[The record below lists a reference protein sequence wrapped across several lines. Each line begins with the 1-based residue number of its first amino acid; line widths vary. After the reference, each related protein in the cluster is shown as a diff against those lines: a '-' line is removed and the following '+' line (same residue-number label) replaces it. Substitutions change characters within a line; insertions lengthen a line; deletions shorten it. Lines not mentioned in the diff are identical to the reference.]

1 MFFIGAKNIYALAT
15 YPLFW
20 VRYMERRMFKHSVV
34 LIICVFSFVAN
45 AEQTLR
51 LNTVTNLPLHSP
63 EHTGFLDKVV
73 GQMMENS
80 GYRLET
86 VQLPAERGLINSNAG
101 LEDGEMSRIG
111 GMEKLYPNLIP
122 VPEKLIDMEFAVF
135 SRQAIDLKAGWKA
148 LENKTV
154 AFINGWK
161 ILEINVSKT
170 AEITKV
176 KTPKQLFT
184 LLKQGRTDYI
194 IYAKWSGLYL
204 LEKMGMHDVKQQQPL
219 LAKKGMFMY
228 LHKKH
233 KKLIPGLTKALMAM
247 KKDGRYDRLA
257 KKYLSVASGK

>member
-1 MFFIGAKNIYALAT
+1 MFFKDRKMHIFAAYLLFCLIYK
-15 YPLFW
+15 
-20 VRYMERRMFKHSVV
+20 ERRMFKHSVV
-34 LIICVFSFVAN
+34 LIICVYSFAAN
-45 AEQTLR
+45 AEQILR

-63 EHTGFLDKVV
+63 EHTGFLDKVA
-73 GQMMENS
+73 GQMMEDN
-80 GYRLET
+80 GYRLQT

-101 LEDGEMSRIG
+101 LEDGEMIRVA
-111 GMEKLYPNLIP
+111 GMEKFYPNLIP
-122 VPEKLIDMEFAVF
+122 IPEKLIDMEFAVF
-135 SRQAIDLKAGWKA
+135 SKQAIDLKKGWKA

-161 ILEINVSKT
+161 ILEINIPKT

-194 IYAKWSGLYL
+194 IYSKWSGLYL
-204 LEKMGMHDVKQQQPL
+204 LDKMGMHEVKQQQPL

-233 KKLIPGLTKALMAM
+233 KKLIPGLTKALVAM

-257 KKYLSVASGK
+257 KKHLTVASEK